1 MCGTMHSAMKL
12 NGSQRLVGGS
22 QRVAWLLLCLFGL
35 AGVVSAQ
42 AGAKSEAAARKN
54 LNVARPQ
61 PLVREADLNSGANLT
76 LEVNVGDVRILPAE
90 RGGKLR
96 LVLAVKRFDDAPRAP
111 SWIRE
116 FSVGG
121 TQGKIVLKM
130 PKHGDH
136 SGDVTLYVPP
146 ATNLKADLDIG
157 DLRVQGVSGDKDLKV
172 GIGDLDVSGVDA
184 KSYHSVNASV
194 AIGDVSDHVFALSPS
209 GFLGKAASKQTGD
222 GPYRLRLHVTIGD
235 IVVNS
240 GGAQQAM
247 LYGSRVH

>member
-1 MCGTMHSAMKL
+1 MLVTIHSAKKL
-12 NGSQRLVGGS
+12 KARLHGN
-22 QRVAWLLLCLFGL
+22 QRVAWLALCLFSL
-35 AGVVSAQ
+35 AVAASAQ
-42 AGAKSEAAARKN
+42 AGAHSEPAARKK
-54 LNVARPQ
+54 LDIARPQ

-96 LVLAVKRFDDAPRAP
+96 LVLAVKHFDDARQAP
-111 SWIRE
+111 TWIRE
-116 FSVGG
+116 FSVAG

-146 ATNLKADLDIG
+146 ATNLKAGVDIG
-157 DLRVQGVSGDKDLKV
+157 DLRVQGVAGDKDLKV
-172 GIGDLDVSGVDA
+172 GIGDLDVSEVDA

-209 GFLGKAASKQTGD
+209 GFLGKSASKQTGD
-222 GPYRLRLHVTIGD
+222 GPYRLRLHVIIGD
-235 IVVNS
+235 IVVNPGS
-240 GGAQQAM
+240 AQQAM
-247 LYGSRVH
+247 LYGSRVQ